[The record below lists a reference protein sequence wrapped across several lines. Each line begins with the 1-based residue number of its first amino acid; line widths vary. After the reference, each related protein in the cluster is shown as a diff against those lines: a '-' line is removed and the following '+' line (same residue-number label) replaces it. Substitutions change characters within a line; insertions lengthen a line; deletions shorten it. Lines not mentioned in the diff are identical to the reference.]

1 MSNSNTSATMKDV
14 AKEAGVSLGTV
25 SKVFNGIPVGDSYR
39 QRVEKAAK
47 KLNYQVNIY
56 ARGLRANKTS
66 TVALILP
73 SIKHPFF
80 AALADEITATL
91 MRRGYKTML
100 MITNYDPEA
109 EEKCI
114 SMVRQNKADGM
125 IALTY
130 NPDLQVDESLNYVS
144 LDRSMGDRIP
154 CVASDNFAGGGL
166 AAEKLLELGCKKL
179 LFLRIGTEVAG
190 EADKRGVGFVSYC
203 QMRGVE
209 YETMILNDSD
219 TEEPFYRFLEQH
231 FAPGKADFDGIFCN
245 TDLLAC
251 RIVEKLRSIGSR
263 VPEEVQVIGFDGV
276 VNYTTGRPYCST
288 IVQPL
293 EKLAEAAVGLLLND
307 DYSKLSA
314 RMYLPV
320 SYASG
325 GTTRD

>member
-1 MSNSNTSATMKDV
+1 MRNSNTSATMKDV
-14 AKEAGVSLGTV
+14 AREAGVSLGTV

-203 QMRGVE
+203 QTRGVE

-219 TEEPFYRFLEQH
+219 TEEPFYRYLEQH